1 MTRNALFTG
10 LLLSLSFSL
19 GFAQKITPLQT
30 GLISDSSYYDIAS
43 IGNGL
48 FWAAGENGL
57 LKEIDSNG
65 NTRSLAFP
73 EGEVNLLKIVPTS
86 EAIFIGGDQGMIFRY
101 DRRSETFERSFFG
114 KSFAKR
120 CFYDMM
126 VMDDGTLLVAGGN
139 QKIAKAGKTLP
150 KGFIAKVDPS
160 LKFGPEIVWESAVHF
175 VWSLERPGDESVE
188 YIAAAYSGIQTVILS
203 SINGAT
209 TWQKKGHVPAL
220 VHHLHWN
227 GDVIYYS
234 GVKNPLFSSNGRV
247 GKLNGDKIDL
257 ADEGCVWSLLELNGK
272 LHALTFNG
280 SIAELEPVSATVNKR
295 YRPTTFS
302 LYEAVAIDDQR
313 ALVVGHGQQLFLMD
327 LSASAE
333 SEVSK

>member
-1 MTRNALFTG
+1 MTRNAFITTFLICI
-10 LLLSLSFSL
+10 SFSL
-19 GFAQKITPLQT
+19 GLAQTIRPLQT
-30 GLISDSSYYDIAS
+30 GLISDSSYYDIAA

-57 LKEIDSNG
+57 LKEIDSDG

-73 EGEVNLLKIVPTS
+73 EGEVNLLKIVPTAD
-86 EAIFIGGDQGMIFRY
+86 AIFIGGDQGMIFRY
-101 DRRSETFERSFFG
+101 DRRTETFERSFFG
-114 KSFAKR
+114 KTFAKR

-160 LKFGPEIVWESAVHF
+160 LQFGPEIVWESAVHF

-188 YIAAAYSGIQTVILS
+188 YIAAAYSGIQTTILS

-220 VHHLHWN
+220 VHHLHWT
-227 GDVIYYS
+227 GEEIYYS
-234 GVKNPLFSSNGRV
+234 GVKNPFFSSNGRV
-247 GKLNGDKIDL
+247 GKLNGDKIEL
-257 ADEGCVWSLLELNGK
+257 VDEGCVWSLLELNGK
-272 LHALTFNG
+272 LHGLTFNG
-280 SIAELEPVSATVNKR
+280 SIAELEPVSATVTKR

-313 ALVVGHGQQLFLMD
+313 ALIVGHGQQLFLMD
-327 LSASAE
+327 LSASADTE
-333 SEVSK
+333 LSK

>member
-1 MTRNALFTG
+1 MTRFASFTG
-10 LLLSLSFSL
+10 LVLSLTFSL
-19 GFAQKITPLQT
+19 GLSQTIRPLST
-30 GLISDSSYYDIAS
+30 GLFSHSIYYDIAS

-57 LKEIDSNG
+57 LKEIDSEG
-65 NTRSLAFP
+65 NARRIAFP
-73 EGEVNLLKIVPTS
+73 EGEVNLLKIVPTAD
-86 EAIFIGGDQGMIFRY
+86 AIFIGGDQGMIFRY
-101 DRRSETFERSFFG
+101 DRRSETFERSYFG

-126 VMDDGTLLVAGGN
+126 LMDDGTLLVAGGN

-160 LKFGPEIVWESAVHF
+160 LQYSPDVVWESTVHF

-209 TWQKKGHVPAL
+209 TWQRKSHIGAL
-220 VHHLHWN
+220 VHHLHWD
-227 GDVIYYS
+227 GKEMYYS
-234 GVKNPLFSSNGRV
+234 GVKNPLFASNGQV
-247 GKLNGDKIDL
+247 GKLNGDKIEL

-272 LHALTFNG
+272 LHALTFDG
-280 SIAELEPVSATVNKR
+280 SIAELEPVSATINKH
-295 YRPTTFS
+295 YRPTTSS
-302 LYEAVAIDDQR
+302 LYEAVAIDEQR
-313 ALVVGHGQQLFLMD
+313 ALIVGHGQQLFLMD

-333 SEVSK
+333 SEVSR